1 MQAHILEESTQKTS
15 VLFDRDMNHFA
26 SLELRKLHWYS
37 KQIKA
42 AKCRSYEVG
51 SEDWH
56 SSAGKKVG
64 QEQSRKH
71 NDGCENCKQAVKG
84 EGKDPQ
90 QKRAVC
96 CTVLQC
102 LLLAIPLL
110 F

>member
-1 MQAHILEESTQKTS
+1 
-15 VLFDRDMNHFA
+15 
-26 SLELRKLHWYS
+26 
-37 KQIKA
+37 
-42 AKCRSYEVG
+42 VG

-56 SSAGKKVG
+56 SSADMKVG

-71 NDGCENCKQAVKG
+71 NDGWENCKQAAKG

-96 CTVLQC
+96 CTGLQC